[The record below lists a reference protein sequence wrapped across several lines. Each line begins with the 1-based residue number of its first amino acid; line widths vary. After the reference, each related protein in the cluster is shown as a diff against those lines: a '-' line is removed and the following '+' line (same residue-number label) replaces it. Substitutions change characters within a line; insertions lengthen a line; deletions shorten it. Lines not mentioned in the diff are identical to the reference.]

1 MGPSLGSPGSLRST
15 GEAKLEMK
23 TCITMVTGGSQGTLV
38 LVPKD
43 QETSFL
49 GRDALGQ
56 QKKVTAGSS
65 VFSLKDTFFFFFT
78 FLGSFGMSL
87 YWIPDA
93 PSVLKSH
100 QCQWPQ
106 WDYGG

>member
-65 VFSLKDTFFFFFT
+65 VFSLKDTFFFFFLPFWDLSECLYT
-78 FLGSFGMSL
+78 GFLMHHLF
-87 YWIPDA
+87 
-93 PSVLKSH
+93 
-100 QCQWPQ
+100 
-106 WDYGG
+106 